1 MVIYDMGKIKLGV
14 QSEEFTTTP
23 LAQYERELF
32 EEQMK
37 ELFYPPWNLERQFIL
52 SKRSIILAALEAAKN
67 ALDDKTFGGF
77 NAGANEI
84 GMSPIRPG
92 HVGLCHDGTYTNAEA
107 DNAWKW
113 VKNATAPSYNTG
125 FDGWIHSPSA
135 DTTAFTVHKDSFIL
149 PLYIVEESASPKLQT
164 VKIDVG
170 RTDVLYYDVS
180 AARIRD
186 AKSGISLYPLP
197 TTFWGPNTDVLVA
210 VQAKESGT
218 LDIRLGG
225 LTFALGTFLDA
236 TTYQPDGNTVETAT
250 VATT

>member
-1 MVIYDMGKIKLGV
+1 MVIQDMGKIKLGI

-23 LAQYERELF
+23 LTTYERDLF
-32 EEQMK
+32 EDQLK
-37 ELFYPPWNLERQFIL
+37 ELFYPPWNLERQYVL
-52 SKRSIILAALEAAKN
+52 SKHDIILVALEAAKN
-67 ALDDKTFGGF
+67 SLDDKTFGGF

-84 GMSPIRPG
+84 GMSTIRPG
-92 HVGLCHDGTYTNAEA
+92 HVGLCRDGAHTNAEA
-107 DNAWKW
+107 DNTWKW
-113 VKNATAPSYNTG
+113 VSNASAPGYNTG
-125 FDGWIHSPSA
+125 FDGWIHSPTS
-135 DTTAFTVHKDSFIL
+135 DTTAFTVHEDSFIL

-186 AKSGISLYPLP
+186 AKTGISLYPLP

-210 VQAKESGT
+210 VQAKEAGT

-225 LTFALGTFLDA
+225 FTFALGTFLDA
-236 TTYQPDGNTVETAT
+236 TTYTPSTNTVAPAT